1 MYADSMPT
9 LKIGNLD
16 ESFAFA
22 GSNAWRCN
30 EIVPVGLLVNKLVEE
45 YITEQSE
52 EPVPAEVVEQG
63 F

>member
-30 EIVPVGLLVNKLVEE
+30 EIVPVRLLVNTLVEE

-52 EPVPAEVVEQG
+52 EPISAGVVEQG